1 VSLPLSA
8 IISLQVMIMKRLLI
22 EVGEELLTVLK
33 GRTLDALI
41 PPILFFILYETMGL
55 PIALIVSLI
64 SNTTFFIFRLS
75 KRDNIVYA
83 IGGFIGILFASIF
96 TLISRNASNYF
107 LPDIIGTSVLILIT
121 ILSILYKKPV
131 AAYLSHLTRGWTW
144 DWFMRDD
151 VRPAYMEVSVFWLS
165 FLVARLGVEVYLYIN
180 YTVSELVWANVILGL
195 PITLLILTISYIY
208 GMWRLHHLKGPGIDE
223 FDNKTEPPYR
233 GQRRGF

>member
-1 VSLPLSA
+1 
-8 IISLQVMIMKRLLI
+8 MIMKRLFI

-41 PPILFFILYETMGL
+41 PPILFFIVYETIGL
-55 PIALIVSLI
+55 TVALIVSLI
-64 SNTTFFIFRLS
+64 SNTLIFIFRLS
-75 KRDNIVYA
+75 KKDNIVYA
-83 IGGFIGILFASIF
+83 VGGFIGILFASIF

-107 LPDIIGTSVLILIT
+107 LPDIIGTSVLILLT
-121 ILSILYKKPV
+121 SLSILYKKPV

-144 DWFMRDD
+144 EWFMRDD
-151 VRPAYMEVSVFWLS
+151 VRPAYLEVSIFWLS

-195 PITLLILTISYIY
+195 PITLLVLTISYIY
-208 GMWRLHHLKGPGIDE
+208 GIWRLHQLKGPGIDE
-223 FDNKTEPPYR
+223 FDNKTIPPYR